1 MVVYQILSRYGIP
14 ATASVLQLTSG
25 LINTTWKVTH
35 QKTEYIL
42 QKVNEKVFKNPELIA
57 ANTLL
62 LKKHLRSIRSD
73 YFLATEI
80 PSLKGRLVVEEEG
93 AYYRLLPY
101 VKNAHT
107 VSVAQTPQ
115 QAYEAAYQ
123 FGLFTKTFERLD
135 ISCLHTTIPH
145 FHDLLLRYNQFL
157 QAIENGNE
165 KRVGACTME
174 IEELKS
180 YSFLVGE
187 WQLLCNHSE
196 VKTRVTHHDT
206 KISNVLFN
214 AEGDGICVIDLD
226 TVMPGYF
233 FSDVGDMMRTYLPPV
248 NEDDT
253 DFSKV
258 CARPEYFQ
266 AIAKGYLTNMAAA
279 LSGTE
284 LKVFAKTG
292 MWLTYMQALRFL
304 TDYFN
309 NDQYYGTGYEG
320 QNRSR
325 ARNQLALLRSLS
337 DNHTTFQLFVS
348 HFFG

>member
-1 MVVYQILSRYGIP
+1 MVVYRILSHYGIP
-14 ATASVLQLTSG
+14 ATADVLPLTSG

-35 QKTEYIL
+35 QKAEYIL
-42 QKVNEKVFKNPELIA
+42 QRVNEKVFKNPPLIA
-57 ANTLL
+57 TNTQL
-62 LKKHLRSIRSD
+62 LKKHLQAIRSD

-80 PSLKGRLVVEEEG
+80 PSLDGRLVVEEKA
-93 AYYRLLPY
+93 AYYRLLPF
-101 VKNAHT
+101 VKNSHT

-135 ISCLHTTIPH
+135 TSWLHTTIPH
-145 FHDLLLRYNQFL
+145 FHDLLLRYHQFL
-157 QAIENGNE
+157 QAIENGNG
-165 KRVGACTME
+165 KRVTVCATE
-174 IEELKS
+174 IAELKS

-187 WQLLCNHSE
+187 WQLLLQLSD

-214 AEGDGICVIDLD
+214 AEGNGICVIDLD

-233 FSDVGDMMRTYLPPV
+233 FSDVGDMMRTYLSPV
-248 NEDDT
+248 NEDAT

-258 CARPEYFQ
+258 YARPEYFQ
-266 AIAKGYLTNMAAA
+266 AIAKGYLSNMAPA
-279 LSGTE
+279 LSSTE
-284 LKVFAKTG
+284 LKVFPKSG

-309 NDQYYGTGYEG
+309 NDQYYGSSYEG
-320 QNRSR
+320 QNLLR
-325 ARNQLALLRSLS
+325 ARNQVVLLRSLS
-337 DNHTTFQLFVS
+337 DNYITFQSFVNQ
-348 HFFG
+348 FFG